1 MSCQFGD
8 SFPLESIKNVI
19 EIVRSGEIEQKKWKL
34 VKEICCGIG
43 TAANMMDDDE
53 IPNDLMG
60 SGNLS
65 EEEAL
70 QKLEDIVAGQENEEL
85 MQAIPWLVIIKILL
99 PILIQTFGDEA
110 VPRD

>member
-1 MSCQFGD
+1 
-8 SFPLESIKNVI
+8 L
-19 EIVRSGEIEQKKWKL
+19 
-34 VKEICCGIG
+34 
-43 TAANMMDDDE
+43 
-53 IPNDLMG
+53 G